1 MIRIQRLPSS
11 WLARTTSVI
20 SQTILCKRQVKRFL
34 LSSYQA
40 IITAMAA
47 LRDPTART
55 SWRNIRK
62 FLLGLLDANDNTLNP
77 YSDSQYLATLVAA
90 IGNVY
95 SAMSISDEVDKEDMN
110 RAVDVI
116 SRTMTMDRLVPSYQ
130 NVVTQ
135 AGMKV
140 GTVHGTDG
148 VELTPVSFEAHRG
161 RQN

>member
-1 MIRIQRLPSS
+1 
-11 WLARTTSVI
+11 
-20 SQTILCKRQVKRFL
+20 
-34 LSSYQA
+34 
-40 IITAMAA
+40 MAA